1 MFKES
6 LMKECNP
13 EGVVGVARLLSWEGK
28 SSKRL
33 ELKFVIPQLQQYQL
47 ESVLLR
53 AS

>member
-1 MFKES
+1 
-6 LMKECNP
+6 MKECNP
-13 EGVVGVARLLSWEGK
+13 EGVVGVARLLSWKGK